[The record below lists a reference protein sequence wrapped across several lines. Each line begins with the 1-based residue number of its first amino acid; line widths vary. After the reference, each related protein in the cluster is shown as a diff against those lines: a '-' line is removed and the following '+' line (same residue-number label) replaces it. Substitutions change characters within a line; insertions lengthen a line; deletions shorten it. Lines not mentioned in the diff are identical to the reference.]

1 MIKSPIAHCAALA
14 LVASLSLLATGCSK
28 HEDASTGAP
37 SGASPTNPPPA
48 AAVSSSAAS
57 GPTAAASSP
66 TATASATPSTQDIEK
81 AVAAAKPLASSTAS
95 DAKLE
100 SVLTGGNNWR
110 SAKQGG
116 AANDEYVG
124 FELPEGQA
132 LQPHEL
138 TIRWVAWHW
147 VPHSVAI
154 DDSDDGKTWATA
166 ATVTPKEPS
175 DVKSRMNGMNR
186 WDETFSIPAS
196 AGAHRF
202 WRVRAADMPEANF
215 FGLER
220 ITAR

>member
-14 LVASLSLLATGCSK
+14 LAATLSFVVTGCSK

-57 GPTAAASSP
+57 GPTAAASAAVP
-66 TATASATPSTQDIEK
+66 TQDVEK

-95 DAKLE
+95 DAKLD

-110 SAKQGG
+110 SDKQGS
-116 AANDEYVG
+116 AANGEYVG

-220 ITAR
+220 ISAR